1 MKRNSSPYIRMS
13 SIFLKS
19 ILILMIILFL
29 PNMFIIS
36 TVFNR
41 YDLNFDID
49 KYSVLIN
56 ESIEINN
63 GQIRLTDEGMS
74 IFKNGDLWIQFV
86 DDSLN
91 EVYSYNKP
99 EEIPKEYSPIEFIDY
114 YKNDIYDST
123 VFIFEKEIDNV
134 RYSYFIGIPRS
145 IVNKYNILFNPKAV
159 SSVIKNIIFI
169 IIINLIIIIAFAYLY
184 FSKRL
189 VRPIQEIMD
198 YIFLL
203 SKGEYNFQADGDI
216 LYKEIFKC
224 LNQLRD
230 ILKENKIKKELLDES
245 REKWISYIGHDMKTP
260 LSAIKGFAELLKD
273 DTYSFSKDQTK
284 EYSNIIYDKA
294 IYMEEL
300 INDLNF
306 SYKIKN
312 SNIPLKLEEINL
324 NIFLHELVEELV
336 LNPKFTGKKITIT
349 SNSDN
354 IMTMLDSQLIKRA
367 FSNLIINFLIYNDKE
382 ATIEL
387 KLLKESDCIKV
398 IMKDNGRGMSM
409 EEATNIFEQYYRG
422 TNTTA
427 NPNGSG
433 LGMAIANE
441 LINLHNGKCSVQS
454 EVGVGTTLQII
465 LE

>member
-1 MKRNSSPYIRMS
+1 MKSNGTQYVRMS

-19 ILILMIILFL
+19 ILILMIILIL
-29 PNMFIIS
+29 PNMFILA
-36 TVFNR
+36 TVFNKS
-41 YDLNFDID
+41 DLNFDID
-49 KYSVLIN
+49 KYSELIN
-56 ESIEINN
+56 ETIEINT
-63 GQIRLTDEGMS
+63 GKVVLTEDGMS
-74 IFKNGDLWIQFV
+74 IFKNNNLWIQFV
-86 DDSLN
+86 DDSLK

-99 EEIPKEYSPIEFIDY
+99 AEIPKEYSPIEFIDY

-123 VFIFEKEIDNV
+123 VFIFEKEINTIK
-134 RYSYFIGIPRS
+134 YSYFIGIPRS
-145 IVNKYNILFNPKAV
+145 IVNKHNILFNPKAV
-159 SSVIKNIIFI
+159 NSVIKNIII
-169 IIINLIIIIAFAYLY
+169 IIIVNLIIIIAFAYLY

-189 VRPIQEIMD
+189 VRPIQGIMD

-203 SKGEYNFQADGDI
+203 SKGDYNFHADGDK

-224 LNQLRD
+224 LNELRD
-230 ILKENKIKKELLDES
+230 ILKENKVKKELLDEARS
-245 REKWISYIGHDMKTP
+245 KWISYIGHDMKTP

-273 DTYSFSKDQTK
+273 DSYIFSKEQTK

-312 SNIPLKLEEINL
+312 SDIPLKIEEVNL
-324 NIFLHELVEELV
+324 NLFLYELVGELL
-336 LNPKFTGKKITIT
+336 LNPKFSARKITIT

-354 IMTMLDSQLIKRA
+354 IMMMLDRQLIKRA

-382 ATIEL
+382 AIIEL
-387 KLLKESDCIKV
+387 NILKESQSIKV
-398 IMKDNGRGMSM
+398 ILKDNGRGMSKEDVM
-409 EEATNIFEQYYRG
+409 NIFEQYYRG
-422 TNTTA
+422 TNTTV

-433 LGMAIANE
+433 LGMVIANE

-454 EVGVGTTLQII
+454 EVGVGTTVQVVF
-465 LE
+465 E